1 MGVNTDLI
9 KTCFDTFTETIV
21 HADIHTNFSDNTFTS
36 KKEWDYFQFHIL
48 GN

>member
-36 KKEWDYFQFHIL
+36 KKRMGLFSVSYF
-48 GN
+48 G